1 MDVGV
6 GTHIPPRVVEH
17 VGTAEMKTMA
27 ALLADPNPIH
37 WDPAVTRALGM
48 GDRVVNQ
55 GPINM
60 SYVMN
65 ALVSWVGD
73 EPSRLRAI
81 TLRFMANVFEGDRV
95 EAGGTVTGVRDV
107 NGERL
112 ADCDV
117 WLDIT
122 DGSRALAGTAVVALP
137 LDMAE

>member
-6 GTHIPPRVVEH
+6 GTRIPPRVVEH
-17 VGTAEMKTMA
+17 VGSAEMKTMA
-27 ALLADPNPIH
+27 ALLQDPNPIH
-37 WDPAVTRALGM
+37 WDHAATRALGM
-48 GDRVVNQ
+48 GERVVNQ

-65 ALVSWVGD
+65 ALVSWVGND
-73 EPSRLRAI
+73 PSRLRAI

-117 WLDIT
+117 WLDVT
-122 DGSRALAGTAVVALP
+122 GGSRALAGTAVVALP
-137 LDMAE
+137 S

>member
-1 MDVGV
+1 MDVQAGAQ
-6 GTHIPPRVVEH
+6 IPRRVVEH
-17 VGTAEMKTMA
+17 VGGAEMKTMA

-65 ALVSWVGD
+65 ALVSWVGN

-117 WLDIT
+117 WLDVT
-122 DGSRALAGTAVVALP
+122 GGSRALAGTAVVALP
-137 LDMAE
+137 S